1 MKDVIL
7 THGNKAEFYDIGRI
21 QYPTEFFDAIYA
33 EFGISENSII
43 ADIGSGTGKVTK
55 EFLERGNQVYAI
67 EPDSD
72 MRRIADKNLKTYQ
85 NYISTNKTAEDTGL
99 PNDSVDYIFCGNSFM
114 WFDHSKVIV
123 EFQRILRPKS
133 KIIISNL
140 GNGNNEFDC
149 EIAEICQKYRN
160 SDLRKIPD
168 TRIPFQEGS
177 YLRKTIDFTV
187 EETYEQFLCGTLS
200 SSYAPGLGDTCF
212 YEYCDA
218 IHKLFN
224 RYSNQ
229 EKLSVNM
236 HLSFIV
242 V

>member
-21 QYPTEFFDAIYA
+21 QYPIEFFDYVYK
-33 EFGISENSII
+33 EVGVTRNSAI

-67 EPDSD
+67 EPDPD
-72 MRRIADKNLKTYQ
+72 MRRIADNNLKIYQ
-85 NYISTNKTAEDTGL
+85 NYILINKTAED
-99 PNDSVDYIFCGNSFM
+99 
-114 WFDHSKVIV
+114 
-123 EFQRILRPKS
+123 
-133 KIIISNL
+133 
-140 GNGNNEFDC
+140 NG
-149 EIAEICQKYRN
+149 
-160 SDLRKIPD
+160 
-168 TRIPFQEGS
+168 G
-177 YLRKTIDFTV
+177 
-187 EETYEQFLCGTLS
+187 
-200 SSYAPGLGDTCF
+200 GDTCF
-212 YEYCDA
+212 HEYCDA